1 MLWNTEDDGKTDKK
15 APWVI
20 GVFMVAIMALGV
32 YMNFGGS
39 WHFQSDDAEISA
51 RAKAVAE

>member
-1 MLWNTEDDGKTDKK
+1 MLWNSEDDGKTEKK

-20 GVFMVAIMALGV
+20 GAFMVAIMALGV
-32 YMNFGGS
+32 YMNFGSS
-39 WHFQSDDAEISA
+39 WHAQPDAEISA